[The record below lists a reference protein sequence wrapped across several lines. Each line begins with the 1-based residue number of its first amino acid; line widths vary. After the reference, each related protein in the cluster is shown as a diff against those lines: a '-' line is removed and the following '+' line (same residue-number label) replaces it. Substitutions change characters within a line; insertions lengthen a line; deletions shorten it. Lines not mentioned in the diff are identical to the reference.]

1 MNNIVAVTCGFVA
14 GAALGFTVGYYM
26 NNQKHT
32 EEMQEAMEAFR
43 GYSQKSEPEKVQGV
57 ESEEQVEIKPAKFA
71 KPDGTKGINYT
82 QYNKDL
88 VAKAEAESPTEDDIP
103 EEDLDMSDYEETYEE
118 RLERESKERVEA
130 AEEYKTKNAG
140 KIDLI
145 RMEDWDSDFPET
157 DYERQDL
164 YYFTEDETLTDEDGN
179 VLPEDEYIGPK
190 VRQIGWMRSP
200 DEEIFVRNH
209 DKETEYR
216 VLKERCSVEDWF

>member
-1 MNNIVAVTCGFVA
+1 MNNVVAVTCGFVA

-43 GYSQKSEPEKVQGV
+43 GYSQKSEPEKPQGV

-103 EEDLDMSDYEETYEE
+103 EEEPSEEE
-118 RLERESKERVEA
+118 
-130 AEEYKTKNAG
+130 G
-140 KIDLI
+140 
-145 RMEDWDSDFPET
+145 
-157 DYERQDL
+157 
-164 YYFTEDETLTDEDGN
+164 DE
-179 VLPEDEYIGPK
+179 
-190 VRQIGWMRSP
+190 
-200 DEEIFVRNH
+200 
-209 DKETEYR
+209 
-216 VLKERCSVEDWF
+216 